1 MSGEREEARA
11 SRKARRQDERRRRIL
26 GAARALLE
34 EQGPAGLTMTA
45 LARAADT
52 SAPTLYYYFSSKEA
66 VVDGLAVQLLEEE
79 TEMLRQALE
88 SASGGVDSVEAV
100 MQARARFYVE
110 RPGAFRVLYGA
121 MVSLGVSAETLQ
133 QHVYPLSARTM
144 GELERRLFADQERG
158 TVHGELR
165 PREFANVA
173 FFAVQGILGAALGIA
188 EAGGDLRFGVE
199 ALLAEAVATMRRGAR
214 P

>member
-1 MSGEREEARA
+1 MSGEREEARV
-11 SRKARRQDERRRRIL
+11 SRKVRRQDERRRRIL
-26 GAARALLE
+26 GAARTLLE
-34 EQGPAGLTMTA
+34 EQGPAGLTMAA
-45 LARAADT
+45 LARQADT
-52 SAPTLYYYFSSKEA
+52 SAPTLYYYFDSKEA

-79 TEMLRQALE
+79 TEMLGEALE
-88 SASGGVDSVEAV
+88 ESGGGVDSVAAV

-121 MVSLGVSAETLQ
+121 MVSLGVSAETLER
-133 QHVYPLSARTM
+133 HVYPLSARTM
-144 GELERRLFADQERG
+144 GELERRLTADQERG
-158 TVHGELR
+158 SVHRELR

-188 EAGGDLRFGVE
+188 EAGGTLRFEVE
-199 ALLAEAVATMRRGAR
+199 SLVEEAVAR